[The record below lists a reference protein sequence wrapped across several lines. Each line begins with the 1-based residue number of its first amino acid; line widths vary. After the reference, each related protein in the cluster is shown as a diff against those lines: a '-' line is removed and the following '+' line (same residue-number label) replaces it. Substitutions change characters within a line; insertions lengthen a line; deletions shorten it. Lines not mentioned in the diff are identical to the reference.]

1 MTALDGLAQLVH
13 LGVGGADTVELGVF
27 FVVGLLG
34 GAHCL
39 GMCGP
44 LVTMYADRMNAQRTD
59 GGRAT
64 GVGSNQGAR
73 TGGKG
78 DVLTLYEV
86 RQHALFNL
94 GRTVSYATIGA
105 AFGLA
110 GAVLFDASALTQYEQ
125 PIRFVT
131 GFVVALVILLS
142 GVRYLLGNFGGHS
155 FLGSGAFSWIYARI
169 ESKVD
174 DWATGPGIF
183 GFGLVHGFLPCPLL
197 YPAFL
202 YVFAQGS
209 PLGGAVSLAL
219 LGLGTFP
226 TLFLYGTLIQSV
238 GATNRARLHRALGVG
253 FLVMGWMLLSHS
265 LGLVGIEVPHVEI
278 PIYQPL

>member
-1 MTALDGLAQLVH
+1 MFHRAGLAVPLH
-13 LGVGGADTVELGVF
+13 LLEGGPGSVELGVF
-27 FVVGLLG
+27 FLVGLLG

-44 LVTMYADRMNAQRTD
+44 LVTMYADRMNASRTD
-59 GGRAT
+59 GGQT
-64 GVGSNQGAR
+64 VGAGRR
-73 TGGKG
+73 T

-110 GAVLFDASALTQYEQ
+110 GAVLFDASALT
-125 PIRFVT
+125 RFERPVRFAT
-131 GFVVALVILLS
+131 GFVVAVVILLA
-142 GVRYLLGNFGGHS
+142 GVRYLGGQFGGHS
-155 FLGSGAFSWIYARI
+155 FLGSDAFGWIYGRI
-169 ESKVD
+169 EGYVD
-174 DWATGPGIF
+174 EWATGPGIF

-209 PLGGAVSLAL
+209 PVGGALSLAL

-226 TLFLYGTLIQSV
+226 TLFLYGTLVGSV
-238 GATNRARLHRALGVG
+238 GAKNRARLHRALGVG

>member
-1 MTALDGLAQLVH
+1 MVSMGLVVPLHV
-13 LGVGGADTVELGVF
+13 LGSTPDSVQLGVF
-27 FVVGLLG
+27 FVIGLLG

-44 LVTMYADRMNAQRTD
+44 LVTMYADRMSASRAD
-59 GGRAT
+59 GGNANR
-64 GVGSNQGAR
+64 R
-73 TGGKG
+73 
-78 DVLTLYEV
+78 DLLTLYEV

-110 GAVLFDASALTQYEQ
+110 GGLLFDASSLTQYEQ

-131 GFVVALVILLS
+131 GFLVALVILLA
-142 GVRYLLGNFGGHS
+142 GVRYVAGDFGGHS
-155 FLGSGAFSWIYARI
+155 FLGSGPFSWIYARI
-169 ESKVD
+169 EGHVD
-174 DWATGPGIF
+174 EWATGPGIF

-209 PLGGAVSLAL
+209 AIGGFVSLAL

-226 TLFLYGTLIQSV
+226 TLFLYGTIVQSV
-238 GATNRARLHRALGVG
+238 DATNRARLHRALGIG

>member
-1 MTALDGLAQLVH
+1 MALFTGVAVLAQLG
-13 LGVGGADTVELGVF
+13 LGGLGSVELGVF
-27 FVVGLLG
+27 FVIGLLG

-59 GGRAT
+59 GGAATAGRAT
-64 GVGSNQGAR
+64 R
-73 TGGKG
+73 GGRG

-110 GAVLFDASALTQYEQ
+110 GALLFDASALTQYEQ

-142 GVRYLLGNFGGHS
+142 GVRYLLGNLGGHN
-155 FLGSGAFSWIYARI
+155 FLGSGAFGWIYGQI
-169 ESKVD
+169 EAKVD
-174 DWATGPGIF
+174 EWATGPGIF
-183 GFGLVHGFLPCPLL
+183 AFGMVHGFLPCPLL

-238 GATNRARLHRALGVG
+238 GAKTRARLHRALGLG
-253 FLVMGWMLLSHS
+253 FLVMGWMLLAHS
-265 LGLVGIEVPHVEI
+265 LRLIGIEIPHLGI
-278 PIYQPL
+278 PVYQPL

>member
-1 MTALDGLAQLVH
+1 MPFAAGLAVLAH
-13 LGVGGADTVELGVF
+13 LGVGGASSAELGVF
-27 FVVGLLG
+27 FVIGLLG

-44 LVTMYADRMNAQRTD
+44 LVTMYADRMNAARAD
-59 GGRAT
+59 GGQAT
-64 GVGSNQGAR
+64 AGRGNTSR
-73 TGGKG
+73 RG

-110 GAVLFDASALTQYEQ
+110 GMVLFDASAITQYEQ

-131 GFVVALVILLS
+131 GFAVGVVILIS

-155 FLGSGAFSWIYARI
+155 FMGSGAFTWIYSRI

-209 PLGGAVSLAL
+209 PVGGAVSLAL

-238 GATNRARLHRALGVG
+238 GAKTRTRLHRALGIG

-265 LGLVGIEVPHVEI
+265 LALIGIQVPHVEI

>member
-1 MTALDGLAQLVH
+1 MIETPSVVVAQAHTMAWTAASLPLHLA
-13 LGVGGADTVELGVF
+13 GGAVGSVELGVF
-27 FVVGLLG
+27 FAVGLLG

-44 LVTMYADRMNAQRTD
+44 LVTMYADRMDAS
-59 GGRAT
+59 GRE
-64 GVGSNQGAR
+64 GR
-73 TGGKG
+73 R

-110 GAVLFDASALTQYEQ
+110 GAVLFDASAFTQYER
-125 PIRFVT
+125 PVRVVT
-131 GFVVALVILLS
+131 GFAVAAVIMLA
-142 GVRYLLGNFGGHS
+142 GARYLLGRFGHE
-155 FLGSGAFSWIYARI
+155 FLGSGAFGWIYARI
-169 ESKVD
+169 ERRVD
-174 DWATGPGIF
+174 EWATGPGIF

-209 PLGGAVSLAL
+209 PAGGALALGL

-226 TLFLYGTLIQSV
+226 TLFLYGTVVQSV
-238 GATNRARLHRALGVG
+238 DATHRARLHRALGVG
-253 FLVMGWMLLSHS
+253 FLVMGWMLLAHS
-265 LGLVGIEVPHVEI
+265 LALVGVQVPHVEI